1 MFLLSAAKAVVMVG
15 IIGRLVTLQINERSK
30 YKTLSDKN
38 RFREWK
44 LAPERGV
51 IKDFFGKE
59 IASNEQVYQ
68 VHLIPENTKD
78 IDRLFVRLKTIL
90 NINDKK
96 LFFLKKI
103 INKQKPWES
112 IIVSDNITWSEFSR
126 LNLFLHELEGVKP
139 IVSVARTYPD
149 NSSAHILGYV
159 SQVSSKDLQTKK
171 YLKDK
176 HVPGMSVG
184 KTGLERKLDEQIIGE
199 VGFQRYEVNAFGKR
213 IKP

>member
-78 IDRLFVRLKTIL
+78 INRLFVRLKTIL

-103 INKQKPWES
+103 INKQKPWEP

-139 IVSVARTYPD
+139 IVSVAR
-149 NSSAHILGYV
+149 
-159 SQVSSKDLQTKK
+159 
-171 YLKDK
+171 
-176 HVPGMSVG
+176 M
-184 KTGLERKLDEQIIGE
+184 
-199 VGFQRYEVNAFGKR
+199 
-213 IKP
+213 